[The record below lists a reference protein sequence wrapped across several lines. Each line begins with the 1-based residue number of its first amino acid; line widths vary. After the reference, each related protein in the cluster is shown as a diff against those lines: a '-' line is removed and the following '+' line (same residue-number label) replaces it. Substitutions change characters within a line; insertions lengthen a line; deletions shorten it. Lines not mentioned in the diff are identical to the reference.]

1 MYLNNFLLIF
11 GIFISIYFFLKKTN
25 LLKDNVT
32 YSSHKVL
39 GLENKTPIILGG
51 LYVLIS
57 ISIFYPIVSININI
71 ALALITLLGLLS
83 DKNILP
89 SPKIRFLIQ
98 ILILIFL
105 VFIENLSIRD
115 LKYQFLNELL
125 SSDFFNLFFLVFCL
139 AILLNGSNFLDGLNG
154 LVSGYYIIIL
164 LSLLFLNNHLV
175 NRIY

>member
-1 MYLNNFLLIF
+1 M
-11 GIFISIYFFLKKTN
+11 
-25 LLKDNVT
+25 
-32 YSSHKVL
+32 

-115 LKYQFLNELL
+115 LKYQF
-125 SSDFFNLFFLVFCL
+125 FK
-139 AILLNGSNFLDGLNG
+139 
-154 LVSGYYIIIL
+154 
-164 LSLLFLNNHLV
+164 
-175 NRIY
+175 

>member
-98 ILILIFL
+98 ILILIF
-105 VFIENLSIRD
+105 
-115 LKYQFLNELL
+115 
-125 SSDFFNLFFLVFCL
+125 
-139 AILLNGSNFLDGLNG
+139 
-154 LVSGYYIIIL
+154 
-164 LSLLFLNNHLV
+164 
-175 NRIY
+175 